1 MKPSLLEP
9 LGSTLGLGVVRLAIL
24 LLHAEA
30 AQFGFQAVAAA
41 FAAGQPGGEHH
52 AMSVKVEDG
61 TSYWPQACHHL
72 DQPALLVAL
81 PQARASAAAAA
92 AALP

>member
-52 AMSVKVEDG
+52 AVVG
-61 TSYWPQACHHL
+61 
-72 DQPALLVAL
+72 
-81 PQARASAAAAA
+81 
-92 AALP
+92 